1 VPLSVYTESGVDTRR
16 LRIVK
21 RVMVDGLACMD
32 KHVLQHANIEL

>member
-1 VPLSVYTESGVDTRR
+1 M
-16 LRIVK
+16 RIVK